1 MIPLQFRVKLTSIC
15 ACEKNEQHYFFYS
28 LLSNERWSRHA
39 VFSKW
44 KSERCPFNSLLCP
57 RIRWKPR
64 YHFSLYKTKDQ
75 FLTNSTFLT
84 YSFISSRGSY
94 YSKISM
100 HLLKARKIVFPTM
113 SLVTIIDWVSTR
125 ENTSKHQNCY
135 LITPTRLDTW
145 KGSMGLTVIMFIV
158 IGSFR
163 NCRKLKTNNNTTHIS
178 PI

>member
-1 MIPLQFRVKLTSIC
+1 MIPLQFRVKLTSIR
-15 ACEKNEQHYFFYS
+15 ACEKNEQYYFFYS

-100 HLLKARKIVFPTM
+100 HLLKARKIVFPTK
-113 SLVTIIDWVSTR
+113 SLVTIIDWVPTR
-125 ENTSKHQNCY
+125 ENTSKTSELLPHHPN
-135 LITPTRLDTW
+135 PTRYLEGIDAW
-145 KGSMGLTVIMFIV
+145 
-158 IGSFR
+158 R
-163 NCRKLKTNNNTTHIS
+163 
-178 PI
+178 PILWIDGFNSHHVHSYWQLP